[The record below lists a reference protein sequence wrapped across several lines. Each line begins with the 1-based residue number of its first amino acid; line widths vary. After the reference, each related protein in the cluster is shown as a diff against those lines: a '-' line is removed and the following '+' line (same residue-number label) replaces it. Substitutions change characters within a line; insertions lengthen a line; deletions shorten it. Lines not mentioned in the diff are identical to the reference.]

1 MCVYL
6 QNFQF
11 KSLIPSIPLPPF
23 LLSAKLAFFD
33 IGVPLDDYL
42 YIPSDL
48 ATGLFPRT
56 HALGGRI
63 HSNSWGSSISDN
75 SAEMHQTD
83 AYLWRN
89 QDFVILY
96 AAGNEG
102 PNSGTMGTPALS
114 KNSIAVGAT
123 QNNVDAPDVAF
134 FSSRGPTFDMR
145 FGIDVCAPGFYVASA
160 YSQANSGANQCYIQ
174 GMAGTSMST
183 PLVAGTTALLRQYFR
198 SGFYPLGWA
207 SPEHAFVP
215 MGALLK
221 AVLINSALQMTGP
234 EATKH
239 NTHYIKFPN
248 YDQGYGMV
256 AAKMATYFQGDNNP
270 NVLFVDGAWE
280 EDEDGEGCAA
290 CPKLSQRETAL
301 YQIIPTSRATIK
313 VTLAWY
319 DFPAAVTISSKT
331 LINDLDLTATQGTTR
346 YFSNGWTSTAGPNS
360 LNNVE
365 QLVITS
371 PVVGQPINIRVVGA
385 SVVAGP
391 QPYALAITGQFRK
404 ESALFPTAVP
414 RVTSVATD
422 GAQALLMGRNLPRS
436 ANHPSSYVWECV
448 SDPTIGLAAEVKGYS
463 TDTAEFLV
471 VALNTTACASF
482 RVKVVSDGFVG
493 NMSEP
498 LMYGAANVSTFCADV
513 ASDDTC
519 WGLNACAGQCLKT
532 QRVDGEEDGAGG
544 GLRLDR
550 LTIILMAVGSLMLL
564 LCCCCGVFLVRK
576 YCRMDDDDEEEEG
589 YQARAAPSAP
599 PPPRRP
605 RPTRQGRPA
614 PGAVMALPSPPS
626 SPGPS
631 GQQLHNSTGRSSA
644 RVSPSPSP
652 LPSAPPLESG
662 AGRYI

>member
-1 MCVYL
+1 V
-6 QNFQF
+6 
-11 KSLIPSIPLPPF
+11 
-23 LLSAKLAFFD
+23 AFFD
-33 IGVPLDDYL
+33 IGVPFDDYL

-56 HALGGRI
+56 HDLGGRI

-75 SAEMHQTD
+75 SAEMRQTD

-96 AAGNEG
+96 ASGNEG
-102 PNSGTMGTPALS
+102 PNSGTMGTPAIS

-123 QNNVDAPDVAF
+123 QNNVGAPDVAF

-145 FGIDVCAPGFYVASA
+145 FGIDVCAPGFFVASA
-160 YSQANSGANQCYIQ
+160 YSQANGASNQCYIQ

-183 PLVAGTTALLRQYFR
+183 PLVAGTTALLRQYFTR
-198 SGFYPLGWA
+198 GFYPLGWA
-207 SPEHAFVP
+207 NPEHAFVP

-239 NTHYIKFPN
+239 NTQHINSIPN

-256 AAKMATYFQGDNNP
+256 AAKMATYFQGDDNP
-270 NVLFVDGAWE
+270 NVLFVDGTWE
-280 EDEDGEGCAA
+280 EGCDA
-290 CPKLSQRETAL
+290 CPKLSQGKTAL

-346 YFSNGWTSTAGPNS
+346 YFANGWTSTAGPNS

-365 QLVITS
+365 QIVIPS
-371 PVVGQPINIRVVGA
+371 PVVGQAVNIRVLGA

-391 QPYALAITGQFRK
+391 QPYALVITGQFRK
-404 ESALFPTAVP
+404 DSALFPTAVP

-422 GAQALLMGRNLPRS
+422 GAQALLMGSNLPRS

-448 SDPTIGLAAEVKGYS
+448 SDPTIGLTAEVQGYS
-463 TDTAEFLV
+463 TDTAAFLV
-471 VALNTTACASF
+471 VALNTTACESF

-498 LMYGAANVSTFCADV
+498 LMYGAANVSTFCVDV

-519 WGLNACAGQCLKT
+519 WGLNACSGQCLKA
-532 QRVDGEEDGAGG
+532 QSVDGTGS

-550 LTIILMAVGSLMLL
+550 LTIIILVVGSLMLL

-576 YCRMDDDDEEEEG
+576 YCRMDDGDEEEEG

-599 PPPRRP
+599 RRP

-614 PGAVMALPSPPS
+614 PAAVMALHSPPS

-631 GQQLHNSTGRSSA
+631 RHHQQQQRSSA
-644 RVSPSPSP
+644 RVSPSSSR
-652 LPSAPPLESG
+652 LPSAPPFDSG

>member
-1 MCVYL
+1 
-6 QNFQF
+6 
-11 KSLIPSIPLPPF
+11 
-23 LLSAKLAFFD
+23 
-33 IGVPLDDYL
+33 VPLDDYL

-56 HALGGRI
+56 HDLGGRI
-63 HSNSWGSSISDN
+63 HSNSWGSSVSDN

-123 QNNVDAPDVAF
+123 QNNVNTPDVAF

-160 YSQANSGANQCYIQ
+160 YSQANSEANQCYIQ

-183 PLVAGTTALLRQYFR
+183 PLVAGTTALLRQYFT

-239 NTHYIKFPN
+239 NTQYIKYPN

-256 AAKMATYFQGDNNP
+256 AAKMATNFQGSDNP

-280 EDEDGEGCAA
+280 AGKDGEGCDA
-290 CPKLSQRETAL
+290 CPKLSQQETAL

-313 VTLAWY
+313 VTLAYY
-319 DFPAAVTISSKT
+319 DFPAAVTISSKS
-331 LINDLDLTATQGTTR
+331 LINDLDLTAVVEGEGTR
-346 YFSNGWTSTAGPNS
+346 YFANGWTSTAGPNS

-365 QLVITS
+365 QIVIPS
-371 PVVGQPINIRVVGA
+371 PVIGQTINIRVLGA

-391 QPYALAITGQFRK
+391 QPYALVITGQFRK
-404 ESALFPTAVP
+404 DSTLFPTAAP
-414 RVTSVATD
+414 RVTSIATD
-422 GAQALLMGRNLPRS
+422 GAQALLMGQNLPRS
-436 ANHPSSYVWECV
+436 AKHPQSYVWTCV
-448 SDPTIGLAAEVKGYS
+448 SDPTVGLTAEVKGYS
-463 TDTAEFLV
+463 TDTAAFLV

-482 RVKVVSDGFVG
+482 RVKVVSDGFIG

-498 LMYGAANVSTFCADV
+498 FMYGAANVSTFCVDV

-519 WGLNACAGQCLKT
+519 WGLSACSGQCLKT
-532 QRVDGEEDGAGG
+532 QRVDGEEDGKGA

-550 LTIILMAVGSLMLL
+550 LTTIILAVGSLMLL

-576 YCRMDDDDEEEEG
+576 YCRMHDDDEEEKG

-599 PPPRRP
+599 PPHRRP

-614 PGAVMALPSPPS
+614 PAAVMALPSPP
-626 SPGPS
+626 
-631 GQQLHNSTGRSSA
+631 RSSNNA
-644 RVSPSPSP
+644 RVSPSSSP
-652 LPSAPPLESG
+652 LPSAAPFKSG
-662 AGRYI
+662 GGNYI